1 MVVGAGELMAAAPE
15 PELEGVL
22 TAEPVAVV
30 VAAAMV
36 LDAGAYEG
44 VVAVHLV
51 QMVTVSVV
59 RKVETLVTIS
69 IEVFPCLVWVLLDT
83 GQLVTVV

>member
-1 MVVGAGELMAAAPE
+1 MDVIIVVGAGELIAEVWVLAV
-15 PELEGVL
+15 ELVE
-22 TAEPVAVV
+22 VV
-30 VAAAMV
+30 VAAARV
-36 LDAGAYEG
+36 LDAGMNEG

-69 IEVFPCLVWVLLDT
+69 IEVLPPLVCVLLAT

>member
-1 MVVGAGELMAAAPE
+1 MLAAELVG
-15 PELEGVL
+15 V
-22 TAEPVAVV
+22 VV
-30 VAAAMV
+30 VAAGV
-36 LDAGAYEG
+36 LDAGVNEG

-69 IEVFPCLVWVLLDT
+69 IEVLPPLMCVLLVT